1 METFKKR
8 QNYRSSVGKIL
19 STEMKINLEHVAAP
33 DMNEL
38 LRTKYFDEKNIKYT
52 RAPGRQYKYRCPSAT
67 ISFNLKNSYL
77 SAEEKKIWSSN
88 KNEDAKKMKNET
100 DEKRMYEVTWD
111 ENLENVFL
119 QKKRMDRALFTKE
132 IKYGKWNG
140 VSLINI
146 IQEILTKEKK
156 SKDRNLLLDKY
167 ANRDYLSPEE
177 YKFLADTSE
186 ALNRCIDRKFVQKAV
201 NIIEPD
207 IINYVQ
213 ALLDNLFK
221 ILFISI

>member
-1 METFKKR
+1 
-8 QNYRSSVGKIL
+8 
-19 STEMKINLEHVAAP
+19 MKINLEHVAAP

-38 LRTKYFDEKNIKYT
+38 SRTKYFDEKNIKFA
-52 RAPGRQYKYRCPSAT
+52 RAPGYQYKERCPSAT

-77 SAEEKKIWSSN
+77 PPEQKKIWSSN
-88 KNEDAKKMKNET
+88 KNNNDNNLKKQT
-100 DEKRMYEVTWD
+100 DDEKQMYEVTWD
-111 ENLENVFL
+111 DSLEKVFM
-119 QKKRMDRALFTKE
+119 QKKRMDKALFTKE

-207 IINYVQ
+207 IINYVPII
-213 ALLDNLFK
+213 N
-221 ILFISI
+221 ILKTVFEFS

>member
-1 METFKKR
+1 
-8 QNYRSSVGKIL
+8 
-19 STEMKINLEHVAAP
+19 MK
-33 DMNEL
+33 
-38 LRTKYFDEKNIKYT
+38 KNIKYT
-52 RAPGRQYKYRCPSAT
+52 RAPGRHYKDRCPSAT
-67 ISFNLKNSYL
+67 ISFNLKNSYI
-77 SAEEKKIWSSN
+77 SPNEKRIWSSN
-88 KNEDAKKMKNET
+88 KNQNANNIKKEN

-111 ENLENVFL
+111 DNLEKVFL
-119 QKKRMDRALFTKE
+119 QKKRMDKALFTKE

-207 IINYVQ
+207 IINYVKSI
-213 ALLDNLFK
+213 LLK
-221 ILFISI
+221 IY

>member
-1 METFKKR
+1 METFKQR
-8 QNYRSSVGKIL
+8 RSYRSSVGKIL

-52 RAPGRQYKYRCPSAT
+52 RAPGRHYKDRCPSAT
-67 ISFNLKNSYL
+67 ISFNLKNSYI
-77 SAEEKKIWSSN
+77 SPNEKRIWSSN
-88 KNEDAKKMKNET
+88 KNQNANNIKKEN

-111 ENLENVFL
+111 DNLEKVFL
-119 QKKRMDRALFTKE
+119 QKKRMDKALFTKE

-207 IINYVQ
+207 IINYVKSI
-213 ALLDNLFK
+213 LLK
-221 ILFISI
+221 IY